1 VDCLHDYRLSVKI
14 HGDEILNHA
23 NWEISVGCTVIPAL
37 TLLNSRVR
45 LGKMA
50 QALQVSPSFVC
61 EDSKVDNETFC
72 SLLVDTQTVEVVN
85 RWRRERGDPELRV
98 ADFAKSTDHSS

>member
-1 VDCLHDYRLSVKI
+1 MKI

-23 NWEISVGCTVIPAL
+23 NWEISVGYTSETSSHPAEIL
-37 TLLNSRVR
+37 RTLRKNGSDVTSEP
-45 LGKMA
+45 G
-50 QALQVSPSFVC
+50 FCVC
-61 EDSKVDNETFC
+61 KDPKVDDKTFY

-98 ADFAKSTDHSS
+98 ADFAKSTEHAS